1 MQTVGSNCS
10 RISLPRH
17 LADGESA
24 IAEREEVWFWGCE
37 KITVGQRRNK
47 NRKESLYHSIYFTIS
62 NIYVKMALWNKDLT
76 CTSSVKECTVCTYTL
91 KKCELAKS
99 I

>member
-1 MQTVGSNCS
+1 M
-10 RISLPRH
+10 
-17 LADGESA
+17 
-24 IAEREEVWFWGCE
+24 VWGRE

-47 NRKESLYHSIYFTIS
+47 NRKESLYYSIYVTIS
-62 NIYVKMALWNKDLT
+62 NIYVEMALWNRELT
-76 CTSSVKECTVCTYTL
+76 CTSSVKKCTVGTNTL